1 MEKNL
6 QRDMPKI
13 YTTPGLARREYL
25 PAMQGNRMIA
35 MNPNEP
41 RS

>member
-6 QRDMPKI
+6 QRDMPKT
-13 YTTPGLARREYL
+13 YTTLGPSRRQYLA
-25 PAMQGNRMIA
+25 AMQGNRMIA